1 MVRVHGAEGG
11 WSALRI
17 GDDDGAFATYPY
29 ACCGA
34 MDVILFLAWP
44 YGPVVAERP
53 YAAHAHACQH
63 PEVPHMHVCY
73 HCCTAA
79 AHFRDLVYS
88 YEGYLGACTSMPSI
102 QCDGTAPPDRSRS
115 ASPVIGLG
123 AQLVQCL
130 ELCVFHPTI

>member
-1 MVRVHGAEGG
+1 MMMG
-11 WSALRI
+11 LL
-17 GDDDGAFATYPY
+17 ATYPY

-53 YAAHAHACQH
+53 YAHAHACQD
-63 PEVPHMHVCY
+63 PGVLRMHVCY

-102 QCDGTAPPDRSRS
+102 QCNGTAPPDRSRT

-123 AQLVQCL
+123 AQLLQCL
-130 ELCVFHPTI
+130 ESGAVFHQT